1 MKNNDAQLIQQTL
14 AGDQSAFSTLVRRY
28 QKPVHALV
36 WRKIGDFHIAEEI
49 TQDIFLRVYKKLQTL
64 KNPNRFAGWLY
75 VIAARRCFA
84 WCKKKRI
91 PMKSLDAMSAEE
103 LEELAYV
110 QYRVDQQDEDVNEQQ
125 REVVKRLLQKL
136 PESERTVVTLH
147 YLGDMTC
154 EDISQFLG
162 VSPNTVKS
170 RLHRAR
176 KRLKK
181 AEHIVRE
188 NLGGFQ
194 FTATLTENVLQEIA
208 RIKPT
213 APSGTKPW
221 IPWAVA
227 ASTTALVILMMG
239 SSAQYLPRFQQPYSF
254 DTMSETTVELVDTSL
269 VLASKE
275 KISVKHRIGNTDVP
289 NENKGNV
296 NQGAGA
302 LQVSTDQSKQS
313 EKPTLIKSRWLP
325 MGGPEGTSGGKAGL
339 FATSKRALYA
349 VAARGIYRLTEDEKA
364 WTLICE
370 STPTRQ
376 FQTPMA
382 ERNDS
387 LYILTDDE
395 LLASTD
401 AGKTWETVGPR
412 PEGRA
417 FELLITDEA
426 FYLVFE
432 KRIFRSDDAGKSWIP
447 MMQDLHAYI
456 MKMNGSPDI
465 SISDAIALDNVVF
478 VGTNQ
483 GLYRV
488 TTEDWKR
495 LSFYGPQFINTL
507 VVSNGKLYVVAGVK
521 VSQKLNIFEEVREL
535 DQSVEI
541 LKSPPRIFRS
551 TDLGD
556 TWVDISPVMGK
567 NERGELWIELP
578 LTDDKFRLQM
588 FSGIQ
593 LAAVGDQLVVMGT
606 RLLLHSYDS
615 GETWTN
621 IGKDINIGKNALSQ
635 SIFPVVALDEN
646 NFYTSDISGVAR
658 STDAGRSW
666 HAFLTGIVNSHVQN
680 LVPLKNA
687 LCALTPEGI
696 VKSTDLGESWT
707 SVGVNVH
714 AIAVAEGKLQKKQ
727 AAPDV
732 LSYAKIET
740 ANDSLYIS
748 NSTSDNIGFY
758 HLSDDR
764 SMLMAVQG
772 VPAFAED
779 TLQVEWMKKMLNAGH
794 RRSELGYQMRTNMPN
809 IIEERL
815 TNGGFTMTDETVYME
830 FRRKLFRWRK
840 GEAQWFDTDLVDT
853 TERAP
858 GADTS
863 KGLTLAASQN
873 VIYAGKRDGS
883 LFQSL
888 DSGENWKEITT
899 DLAFPFAYFE
909 EIVFA
914 GATVY
919 VVTDQGVMN
928 SHDGIHWHALT
939 DTAGNRPLIAR
950 IALEGDKVYGVDNQG
965 VYRINTDTGT
975 WIQMASEIPYKITAF
990 AVDRGIFYIGTRHRG
1005 VLRLQLNQP
1014 YNYSEL

>member
-1 MKNNDAQLIQQTL
+1 MKNNDAQLIQRTL
-14 AGDQSAFSTLVRRY
+14 AGDETAFSTLVQKY
-28 QKPVHALV
+28 QKPVHTLV

-49 TQDIFLRVYKKLQTL
+49 TQDVFLRVYKKLQTL

-154 EDISQFLG
+154 EDISKFLG
-162 VSPNTVKS
+162 VSPNTIKS

-188 NLGGFQ
+188 NLSGFQ
-194 FTATLTENVLQEIA
+194 FTTALTESLLKEIA

-221 IPWAVA
+221 MPWAVA
-227 ASTTALVILMMG
+227 ASTTALVILLMG
-239 SSAQYLPRFQQPYSF
+239 SSTQYLPRFQQPYSF
-254 DTMSETTVELVDTSL
+254 DAMSETTVELVDTSL
-269 VLASKE
+269 VLASKQ
-275 KISVKHRIGNTDVP
+275 KISVRNQLGNTNIP
-289 NENKGNV
+289 SENKGNV

-302 LQVSTDQSKQS
+302 LQVPTDQSKQS
-313 EKPTLIKSRWLP
+313 EKPTIIKSQWIP
-325 MGGPEGTSGGKAGL
+325 MGGPEGTSGGRASL
-339 FATSKRALYA
+339 FATSKRTLYA
-349 VAARGIYRLTEDEKA
+349 VAARGIYRLTDDENA
-364 WTLICE
+364 WALVCE
-370 STPTRQ
+370 SAPTHQ

-382 ERNDS
+382 ERNDR

-401 AGKTWETVGPR
+401 AGKTWDTVGPR

-417 FELLITDEA
+417 LELLITDDA

-432 KRIFRSDDAGKSWIP
+432 KHIFRSDDAGKSWIP

-456 MKMNGSPDI
+456 MKMNSAPDI

-488 TTEDWKR
+488 TTDGWNG
-495 LSFYGPQFINTL
+495 LPFYGSQFINAL
-507 VVSNGKLYVVAGVK
+507 VATETELYVITGLDFTRKAN
-521 VSQKLNIFEEVREL
+521 LFEESLGL
-535 DQSVEI
+535 DHSVEI
-541 LKSPPRIFRS
+541 LKSPPKIFRS
-551 TDLGD
+551 ADLGN
-556 TWVDISPVMGK
+556 TWVDISPVFGK
-567 NERGELWIELP
+567 EVDGKLWMELP
-578 LTDDKFRLQM
+578 PTDNNFRLQT

-593 LAAVGDQLVVMGT
+593 FVAVGERLVVMGT
-606 RLLLHSYDS
+606 RVLLHSSDS
-615 GETWTN
+615 GETWTD
-621 IGKDINIGKNALSQ
+621 IGTDRNSLSQ
-635 SIFPVVALDEN
+635 SISPIVALDEN
-646 NFYTSDISGVAR
+646 NFYTSDISGIAR
-658 STDAGRSW
+658 STDAGLSW
-666 HAFLTGIVNSHVQN
+666 YPFTTGIVNSHVQC
-680 LVPLKNA
+680 LVA
-687 LCALTPEGI
+687 LENVLYALTSEGI
-696 VKSTDLGESWT
+696 VKSVDLGESWT
-707 SVGVNVH
+707 SVNPNLGGGVRQK
-714 AIAVAEGKLQKKQ
+714 GRLRKKQ

-732 LSYAKIET
+732 LSLAKIEKV
-740 ANDSLYIS
+740 NGSFYVS
-748 NSTSDNIGFY
+748 NSTSDKVMLF
-758 HLSDDR
+758 HLSLDGN
-764 SMLMAVQG
+764 MLIPVQG
-772 VPAFAED
+772 RPPFGED
-779 TLQVEWMKKMLNAGH
+779 TRWVEWQKKFEKEHAKI
-794 RRSELGYQMRTNMPN
+794 SEMSRQRQADMPK

-815 TNGGFTMTDETVYME
+815 TNGGFTMTDETVFME
-830 FRRKLFRWRK
+830 FRHKLFRWRK
-840 GEAQWFDTDLVDT
+840 GEAQWFNTSIVDT
-853 TERAP
+853 TERTP

-873 VIYAGKRDGS
+873 VVYAGKRDGS

-888 DSGENWKEITT
+888 DRGENWKEITT

-909 EIVFA
+909 EISFA
-914 GATVY
+914 GSAVY

-928 SHDGIHWHALT
+928 SHDGIHWHTLT
-939 DTAGNRPLIAR
+939 DTDGNRPLIAR
-950 IALEGDKVYGVDNQG
+950 IAVDGNNKVYGVCHQG
-965 VYRINTDTGT
+965 VYRINTGTDT

-1014 YNYSEL
+1014 YN

>member
-1 MKNNDAQLIQQTL
+1 MQNNDAELIQQTL
-14 AGDQSAFSTLVRRY
+14 EGNQRAFSTLVRKY

-49 TQDIFLRVYKKLQTL
+49 TQDIFLNVYKKLRTL
-64 KNPNRFAGWLY
+64 ENPNLFAGWLY
-75 VIAARRCFA
+75 VSATRRCLA
-84 WCKKKRI
+84 WLKKKRI
-91 PMKSLDAMSAEE
+91 PMESLEIMSPGE
-103 LEELAYV
+103 LEELAYA
-110 QYRVDQQDEDVNEQQ
+110 QYQVEQQEEGVNEQQ

-147 YLGDMTC
+147 YLGEMTC

-176 KRLKK
+176 KRLKE
-181 AEHIVRE
+181 AEHVVRE
-188 NLGGFQ
+188 ILEGFQ
-194 FTATLTENVLQEIA
+194 FTTTLTENVLQEIA

-213 APSGTKPW
+213 APSNSKPW
-221 IPWAVA
+221 MPWAVA

-254 DTMSETTVELVDTSL
+254 DAKSETTVELIDTSL
-269 VLASKE
+269 VLASKQ

-289 NENKGNV
+289 NENKGDV

-313 EKPTLIKSRWLP
+313 EKPTVIKSRWLP
-325 MGGPEGTSGGKAGL
+325 MGGPEGTSGGRAGL

-382 ERNDS
+382 ERNDR

-395 LLASTD
+395 LLASID
-401 AGKTWETVGPR
+401 DGKTWETVGPR

-417 FELLITDEA
+417 FKLLITDEA

-432 KRIFRSDDAGKSWIP
+432 KHIFRSDDAGKSWIP
-447 MMQDLHAYI
+447 MMQDLHAYV
-456 MKMNGSPDI
+456 MKMGGSPDI
-465 SISDAIALDNVVF
+465 SISDAVALDNSVF

-488 TTEDWKR
+488 TTDGWNG
-495 LSFYGPQFINTL
+495 LPFYGSQFINAL
-507 VVSNGKLYVVAGVK
+507 VATETELYVITGLDFTRKAN
-521 VSQKLNIFEEVREL
+521 LFEESLGL
-535 DQSVEI
+535 DHSVEI
-541 LKSPPRIFRS
+541 LKSPPKIFRS
-551 TDLGD
+551 TDLGN
-556 TWVDISPVMGK
+556 TWVDISPVFGK
-567 NERGELWIELP
+567 EVDGKLWMELP
-578 LTDDKFRLQM
+578 PTDNNFRLQT

-593 LAAVGDQLVVMGT
+593 FVAVGERLVVMGT
-606 RLLLHSYDS
+606 RVLLHSSDG
-615 GETWTN
+615 GETWTD
-621 IGKDINIGKNALSQ
+621 IGTDRNSLSQ

-646 NFYTSDISGVAR
+646 NLYTSDISGIAR
-658 STDAGRSW
+658 STDAGLSW
-666 HAFLTGIVNSHVQN
+666 HPFTTGVVNSRVQS
-680 LVPLKNA
+680 LIA
-687 LCALTPEGI
+687 LENILYALTPEGI

-707 SVGVNVH
+707 SVNPNLGGGVRQK
-714 AIAVAEGKLQKKQ
+714 GQLRKKQ
-727 AAPDV
+727 AAPNV
-732 LSYAKIET
+732 LSLAKI
-740 ANDSLYIS
+740 AKVNGSFYVS
-748 NSTSDNIGFY
+748 NSTSDKVMLF
-758 HLSDDR
+758 HLSLDGNV
-764 SMLMAVQG
+764 LIPVQG
-772 VPAFAED
+772 MPVFGED
-779 TLQVEWMKKMLNAGH
+779 TLWAEWQKKFEKEHAKI
-794 RRSELGYQMRTNMPN
+794 SEMSRQRQADMPS
-809 IIEERL
+809 IIEERI

-840 GEAQWFDTDLVDT
+840 GEAQWFNTDLVDT

-873 VIYAGKRDGS
+873 VVYAGKRDGS

-899 DLAFPFAYFE
+899 DLPFTFAYFE
-909 EIVFA
+909 EISFA

-939 DTAGNRPLIAR
+939 DTDGNRPLIAR
-950 IALEGDKVYGVDNQG
+950 IAVEGDKVYGVGNQG
-965 VYRINTDTGT
+965 VYRINTDTDT
-975 WIQMASEIPYKITAF
+975 WIQMASEIPYKVTAF

-1014 YNYSEL
+1014 YN

>member
-28 QKPVHALV
+28 QKSVHALV

-91 PMKSLDAMSAEE
+91 PMTSLDAMSAEE

-194 FTATLTENVLQEIA
+194 FTTALTDNLLKEIA

-213 APSGTKPW
+213 APSGSKPW
-221 IPWAVA
+221 MPWAVA
-227 ASTTALVILMMG
+227 ASTTALVILIMG

-254 DTMSETTVELVDTSL
+254 DAASETTVELVDIPL
-269 VLASKE
+269 ILAAKQ
-275 KISVKHRIGNTDVP
+275 KISAINRIGNANVPSENNGSTDR
-289 NENKGNV
+289 GTS
-296 NQGAGA
+296 A
-302 LQVSTDQSKQS
+302 LQVPTAQSKQTEMS
-313 EKPTLIKSRWLP
+313 ITKSRWLP
-325 MGGPEGTSGGKAGL
+325 MGGPEGTSGGRVGL
-339 FATSKRALYA
+339 FATSKRTLYA
-349 VAARGIYRLTEDEKA
+349 VAARGIYRLTDDENA
-364 WTLICE
+364 WTLVCE

-376 FQTPMA
+376 FQTPIA
-382 ERNDS
+382 ERNDI

-401 AGKTWETVGPR
+401 DGKTWETVGPR
-412 PEGRA
+412 PEGRVL
-417 FELLITDEA
+417 ELLITDEA

-432 KRIFRSDDAGKSWIP
+432 KHIFRSEDAGKNWIP

-456 MKMNGSPDI
+456 MKMNSAPDI
-465 SISDAIALDNVVF
+465 SISDAVALDNSVF

-488 TTEDWKR
+488 TTDGWNG
-495 LSFYGPQFINTL
+495 LPFYGSQFINAL
-507 VVSNGKLYVVAGVK
+507 VATETELYVITGLDFTRKAN
-521 VSQKLNIFEEVREL
+521 LFEESLGL
-535 DQSVEI
+535 DHSVEI
-541 LKSPPRIFRS
+541 LKSPPKIFRS
-551 TDLGD
+551 ADLGN
-556 TWVDISPVMGK
+556 TWVDISPVFGK
-567 NERGELWIELP
+567 EVDGKLWMELP
-578 LTDDKFRLQM
+578 PTDNNFRLQT

-593 LAAVGDQLVVMGT
+593 FVAVGERLVVMGT
-606 RLLLHSYDS
+606 RVLLHSSDS
-615 GETWTN
+615 GETWTD
-621 IGKDINIGKNALSQ
+621 IGTDRNSLSQ
-635 SIFPVVALDEN
+635 SISPIVALDEN
-646 NFYTSDISGVAR
+646 NFYTSDISGIAR
-658 STDAGRSW
+658 STDAGLSW
-666 HAFLTGIVNSHVQN
+666 YPFTTGIVNSHVQR
-680 LVPLKNA
+680 LVA
-687 LCALTPEGI
+687 LENVLYALTSEGI
-696 VKSTDLGESWT
+696 VKSMDLGESWT
-707 SVGVNVH
+707 SVNPNLGGGVRQK
-714 AIAVAEGKLQKKQ
+714 GRLRKKQ

-732 LSYAKIET
+732 LSLAKIEKV
-740 ANDSLYIS
+740 NGSFYVS
-748 NSTSDNIGFY
+748 NSTSDKVMLF
-758 HLSDDR
+758 HLSLDGN
-764 SMLMAVQG
+764 MLIPVQG
-772 VPAFAED
+772 RPPFGED
-779 TLQVEWMKKMLNAGH
+779 TRWVEWQKKFEKEHAKI
-794 RRSELGYQMRTNMPN
+794 SEMSRQRQADMPN

-840 GEAQWFDTDLVDT
+840 GEAQWFNTSIVDT

-873 VIYAGKRDGS
+873 VVYAGKRDGS

-888 DSGENWKEITT
+888 DGGENWKEITA
-899 DLAFPFAYFE
+899 DLPFTFVYFQR
-909 EIVFA
+909 IVFT
-914 GATVY
+914 GSTVY
-919 VVTDQGVMN
+919 IATDQGVMN
-928 SHDGIHWHALT
+928 SHDGFNWNTLT
-939 DTAGNRPLIAR
+939 DTDGHRVPMTHIAVDS
-950 IALEGDKVYGVDNQG
+950 DKVYGVGNQG
-965 VYRINTDTGT
+965 VYRINTDT
-975 WIQMASEIPYKITAF
+975 WIQIASEVPYKITAF

-1005 VLRLQLNQP
+1005 VLRLQLN
-1014 YNYSEL
+1014 

>member
-1 MKNNDAQLIQQTL
+1 MQNNDAELIQQTL
-14 AGDQSAFSTLVRRY
+14 EGNQRAFSTLVRKY

-49 TQDIFLRVYKKLQTL
+49 TQDIFLNVYKKLRTL
-64 KNPNRFAGWLY
+64 ENPNLFAGWLY
-75 VIAARRCFA
+75 VSATRRCLA
-84 WCKKKRI
+84 WLKKKRI
-91 PMKSLDAMSAEE
+91 PMESLEIMSPGE
-103 LEELAYV
+103 LEELAYA
-110 QYRVDQQDEDVNEQQ
+110 QYQVEQQEEGVNEQQ

-147 YLGDMTC
+147 YLGEMTC

-176 KRLKK
+176 KRLKE
-181 AEHIVRE
+181 AEHVVRE
-188 NLGGFQ
+188 NLEGFQ
-194 FTATLTENVLQEIA
+194 FTTTLTENVLKEIA

-213 APSGTKPW
+213 APSGSKPW
-221 IPWAVA
+221 MPWAVA

-254 DTMSETTVELVDTSL
+254 DAKSETTVELIDTSL
-269 VLASKE
+269 VLASKQ

-313 EKPTLIKSRWLP
+313 EKPTIIKSRWLP
-325 MGGPEGTSGGKAGL
+325 MGGPEGTSGGRAGL
-339 FATSKRALYA
+339 FATSKRTLYA

-370 STPTRQ
+370 STPSRQ

-432 KRIFRSDDAGKSWIP
+432 KHIFRSDDAGKSWIP
-447 MMQDLHAYI
+447 MMQDLHAYV
-456 MKMNGSPDI
+456 MKMGGSPDI
-465 SISDAIALDNVVF
+465 SISDAVALDNSVF

-488 TTEDWKR
+488 TTDGWNG
-495 LSFYGPQFINTL
+495 LPFYGSQFINAL
-507 VVSNGKLYVVAGVK
+507 VATETELYVITGLDFTRKAN
-521 VSQKLNIFEEVREL
+521 LFEESLGL
-535 DQSVEI
+535 DHSVEI
-541 LKSPPRIFRS
+541 LKSPPKIFRS
-551 TDLGD
+551 ADLGN
-556 TWVDISPVMGK
+556 TWVDISPVFGK
-567 NERGELWIELP
+567 EVDGKLWMELP
-578 LTDDKFRLQM
+578 PTDNNFRLQT

-593 LAAVGDQLVVMGT
+593 FVAVGERLVVMGT
-606 RLLLHSYDS
+606 RVLLHSSDS
-615 GETWTN
+615 GETWTD
-621 IGKDINIGKNALSQ
+621 IGTDRNSLSQ
-635 SIFPVVALDEN
+635 SISPIVALDEN
-646 NFYTSDISGVAR
+646 NFYTSDISGIAR
-658 STDAGRSW
+658 STDAGLSW
-666 HAFLTGIVNSHVQN
+666 YPFTTGIVNSHVQR
-680 LVPLKNA
+680 LVA
-687 LCALTPEGI
+687 LENVLYALTSEGI
-696 VKSTDLGESWT
+696 VKSVDLGESWT
-707 SVGVNVH
+707 SVNPNLGGGVRQK
-714 AIAVAEGKLQKKQ
+714 GRLRKKQ

-732 LSYAKIET
+732 LSLAKIEKV
-740 ANDSLYIS
+740 NGSFYVS
-748 NSTSDNIGFY
+748 NSTSDKVMLF
-758 HLSDDR
+758 HLSLDGN
-764 SMLMAVQG
+764 MLIPVQG
-772 VPAFAED
+772 RPPFGED
-779 TLQVEWMKKMLNAGH
+779 TRWVEWQKKFEKEHAKI
-794 RRSELGYQMRTNMPN
+794 SEMSRQRQADMPN

-830 FRRKLFRWRK
+830 FRHKLFRWRK
-840 GEAQWFDTDLVDT
+840 GEAQWFNTGIVDT

-873 VIYAGKRDGS
+873 VVYAGKRDGS

-888 DSGENWKEITT
+888 DRGENWKEITT
-899 DLAFPFAYFE
+899 DLPFTFAYFE
-909 EIVFA
+909 EIIFA

-939 DTAGNRPLIAR
+939 DTDGNRPLIAR
-950 IALEGDKVYGVDNQG
+950 IAVEGDKVYGVDNQG

-975 WIQMASEIPYKITAF
+975 WIQMASEIPYKVTAF

>member
-1 MKNNDAQLIQQTL
+1 MKNNDAQLVQRTL

-84 WCKKKRI
+84 WCKKKQI
-91 PMKSLDAMSAEE
+91 PMKSLDAMSTEE

-110 QYRVDQQDEDVNEQQ
+110 QYRAEQKDEEVSEQQ
-125 REVVKRLLQKL
+125 REIVKRLLQKL

-176 KRLKK
+176 KRLKQ

-194 FTATLTENVLQEIA
+194 FTAALTENLLKEIA

-213 APSGTKPW
+213 PPANSKPW
-221 IPWAVA
+221 MPWAVA
-227 ASTTALVILMMG
+227 ASTTALVILLMG
-239 SSAQYLPRFQQPYSF
+239 SGTQYLPRFQQPYSF
-254 DTMSETTVELVDTSL
+254 DAMSEMTVELVDTSL

-275 KISVKHRIGNTDVP
+275 KISVRNQLGNIDVP
-289 NENKGNV
+289 NENNGNV
-296 NQGAGA
+296 NQGTGA
-302 LQVSTDQSKQS
+302 LQVPTDQSEQS
-313 EKPTLIKSRWLP
+313 EKPTVIKSGWLP
-325 MGGPEGTSGGKAGL
+325 MGGPEGTSGGRVGL
-339 FATSKRALYA
+339 FATSKRTLYA
-349 VAARGIYRLTEDEKA
+349 VAARGIYRLTEDEKT

-370 STPTRQ
+370 SPPTRQ

-382 ERNDS
+382 EQNDR

-401 AGKTWETVGPR
+401 AGKTWDPLGPR

-417 FELLITDEA
+417 LELLITDDV

-432 KRIFRSDDAGKSWIP
+432 KHIFRSDDIGRSWIP
-447 MMQDLHAYI
+447 MMQDLHAYV
-456 MKMNGSPDI
+456 MKIGGSPDI
-465 SISDAIALDNVVF
+465 SISDAVALDNRIF

-488 TTEDWKR
+488 TTDDWE
-495 LSFYGPQFINTL
+495 LLPLYGPRFINALIATE
-507 VVSNGKLYVVAGVK
+507 NKLYVITGPDFTRTANLFEE
-521 VSQKLNIFEEVREL
+521 SLKLNR
-535 DQSVEI
+535 SVEI

-551 TDLGD
+551 TNLGD

-567 NERGELWIELP
+567 NERAELWIELP

-593 LAAVGDQLVVMGT
+593 LAAVSDQLVVMGT

-621 IGKDINIGKNALSQ
+621 IGKDINIGKNTLSQ

-666 HAFLTGIVNSHVQN
+666 HSFLTGIVNSHVQS
-680 LVPLKNA
+680 LIPLKNA

-707 SVGVNVH
+707 SIGINIHDIVVKK
-714 AIAVAEGKLQKKQ
+714 GKLQKKQ

-732 LSYAKIET
+732 LSYAKIAT
-740 ANDSLYIS
+740 TNDSLYVS
-748 NSTSDNIGFY
+748 NSTSDNVGFY
-758 HLSDDR
+758 RLSDDR

-779 TLQVEWMKKMLNAGH
+779 TLQVEWMEKILNVPAGR
-794 RRSELGYQMRTNMPN
+794 RRSELGYQMKTNMPN
-809 IIEERL
+809 IIEEQD
-815 TNGGFTMTDETVYME
+815 TNGGFTMTGETVYME
-830 FRRKLFRWRK
+830 FRHKLFKWRK
-840 GEAQWFDTDLVDT
+840 GEAQWFNTGLVDT

-858 GADTS
+858 DAETS
-863 KGLTLAASQN
+863 KGLTLASSQN
-873 VIYAGKRDGS
+873 IVYAGKRDGS

-888 DSGENWKEITT
+888 DSGENWKEITA
-899 DLAFPFAYFE
+899 DLPFSFAYFE

-928 SHDGIHWHALT
+928 SHDGINWKALT
-939 DTAGNRPLIAR
+939 DTEGHQVPMTR
-950 IALEGDKVYGVDNQG
+950 IAVDGDKVYGVGNQG
-965 VYRINTDTGT
+965 VYRIDTKTGT
-975 WIQMASEIPYKITAF
+975 WIQMSSEIPYKITAF

-1005 VLRLQLNQP
+1005 VLRLQLKQ
-1014 YNYSEL
+1014 S

>member
-1 MKNNDAQLIQQTL
+1 MKNNDAQLIQRTL
-14 AGDQSAFSTLVRRY
+14 AGDQSAFSVLVQRY

-84 WCKKKRI
+84 WCKQKRI
-91 PMKSLDAMSAEE
+91 PMKSLDAMSTGE

-110 QYRVDQQDEDVNEQQ
+110 QYQAEQKDEDVSEQQ
-125 REVVKRLLQKL
+125 REIVKRLLQKL

-154 EDISQFLG
+154 EDISKFLG
-162 VSPNTVKS
+162 VSPNTIKS

-176 KRLKK
+176 KRLEKE
-181 AEHIVRE
+181 EHIVRE
-188 NLGGFQ
+188 VLGGVQ
-194 FTATLTENVLQEIA
+194 LPKTLTENILREIA

-213 APSGTKPW
+213 APSGGKPW

-227 ASTTALVILMMG
+227 ASTTALVILLMG
-239 SSAQYLPRFQQPYSF
+239 SSAQYLPRFQQPYNL
-254 DTMSETTVELVDTSL
+254 DAMSETTVEIVDTSL
-269 VLASKE
+269 VLASKQ
-275 KISVKHRIGNTDVP
+275 KISVRNQLGNTDVP
-289 NENKGNV
+289 NENNGNV
-296 NQGAGA
+296 NQGTGA
-302 LQVSTDQSKQS
+302 LQVPTDQSKQP
-313 EKPTLIKSRWLP
+313 EKPTIIKSGWLP
-325 MGGPEGTSGGKAGL
+325 MGGPEGTSGGRAGL
-339 FATSKRALYA
+339 FATSKRTLYA
-349 VAARGIYRLTEDEKA
+349 VAARGIYRLTEDENA

-370 STPTRQ
+370 SAPTRQ

-382 ERNDS
+382 ERNDR

-401 AGKTWETVGPR
+401 DGKTWDTVGPR

-417 FELLITDEA
+417 LELLITDEA

-432 KRIFRSDDAGKSWIP
+432 KHIFRSDDIGKSWIP

-488 TTEDWKR
+488 TTENWER
-495 LSFYGPQFINTL
+495 LPFYGPQFINTL
-507 VVSNGKLYVVAGVK
+507 IVSKGKLYVVAGVN
-521 VSQKLNIFEEVREL
+521 VSQKLNIFEEAREL
-535 DQSVEI
+535 DRSVEI

-593 LAAVGDQLVVMGT
+593 LAAGGDQLVVMGT

-666 HAFLTGIVNSHVQN
+666 HSFLTGIVNSHVQS
-680 LVPLKNA
+680 LIPLKNA

-707 SVGVNVH
+707 SLGVNVH
-714 AIAVAEGKLQKKQ
+714 DIVVAEGKLQKKQ
-727 AAPDV
+727 AAPDL

-748 NSTSDNIGFY
+748 NSTSDNVGFY

-764 SMLMAVQG
+764 GMLMAVQG

-779 TLQVEWMKKMLNAGH
+779 TLQVEWMKKILNVPSG
-794 RRSELGYQMRTNMPN
+794 RRRNELGYQMRTNMPN

-830 FRRKLFRWRK
+830 FRHKLFRWRK
-840 GEAQWFDTDLVDT
+840 GEAQWFNTGIMDT

-873 VIYAGKRDGS
+873 VVYVGKRDGS

-888 DSGENWKEITT
+888 NGGENWKEITAE
-899 DLAFPFAYFE
+899 LPFAFAYFE
-909 EIVFA
+909 EIIFA
-914 GATVY
+914 SATVY

-928 SHDGIHWHALT
+928 SHDGFNWNPLT
-939 DTAGNRPLIAR
+939 DTDGNPTLIDR
-950 IALEGDKVYGVDNQG
+950 IAVDGDKVYGVGNQG
-965 VYRINTDTGT
+965 VYRINTGTDT
-975 WIQMASEIPYKITAF
+975 WIQMSSEVTYKITAF

-1005 VLRLQLNQP
+1005 VLRLQLDQS
-1014 YNYSEL
+1014 YN